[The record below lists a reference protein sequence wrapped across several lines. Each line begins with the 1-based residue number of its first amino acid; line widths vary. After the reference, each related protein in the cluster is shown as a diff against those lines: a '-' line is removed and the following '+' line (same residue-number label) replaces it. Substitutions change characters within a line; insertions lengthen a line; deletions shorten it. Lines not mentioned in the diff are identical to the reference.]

1 MIQNKGGMG
10 MGCSLHNKLDVN
22 IEVALKIL
30 IETTLE
36 YMKAFEFTESSM
48 KIIESVLSKYKA
60 FEKVT
65 AYYMDADNKCISFV
79 NICFDWDNYSIKTVE
94 SDAEIVNKRK
104 TIISQT
110 PRKILEEACKV
121 IKQRVK
127 SIKDERGFAQ
137 TWVVFTYTRQGSQDQ
152 DAMNYIKE
160 NTNLTPFDS
169 NSIVYSEKMRGTVT
183 EIIPSITESSLIIKY
198 HV

>member
-1 MIQNKGGMG
+1 
-10 MGCSLHNKLDVN
+10 
-22 IEVALKIL
+22 
-30 IETTLE
+30 
-36 YMKAFEFTESSM
+36 MKAFEFTESSM